1 MLPLLSSSLCIVR
14 FTDNLNAAQRP
25 PDVFY
30 DAPSP
35 AAVELVMLKP
45 HATSQACA
53 NYPSLSQ
60 RAGPA
65 DRSELHRRAAGP
77 RPPIFTPNEDL
88 KLRYN
93 VQTKVSIIC
102 IYRIVGM

>member
-1 MLPLLSSSLCIVR
+1 VLPLLSRSLCIVS
-14 FTDNLNAAQRP
+14 FADDLDAAQRP
-25 PDVFY
+25 AEVFY

-35 AAVELVMLKP
+35 AAVALVMMKR

-53 NYPSLSQ
+53 NHRSLFQ

-88 KLRYN
+88 NYKSLLA
-93 VQTKVSIIC
+93 
-102 IYRIVGM
+102 